1 MNVVLNPASEQIVTE
16 KLRSGLYEDPGA
28 VIEDALRLLKQRDE
42 QKLGALRKDLQH
54 AAEQLESGE
63 FTEYDEQSIQD
74 LFDEVSAEGR
84 QRLAAE
90 RDVAP

>member
-1 MNVVLNPASEQIVTE
+1 MNVVLNPASERIVTE
-16 KLRSGLYEDPGA
+16 KLRSGLYEDPGE

-84 QRLAAE
+84 QRLATE
-90 RDVAP
+90 RDDAR

>member
-1 MNVVLNPASEQIVTE
+1 MNVLLNPASEQIVTE

-90 RDVAP
+90 RDDAH

>member
-1 MNVVLNPASEQIVTE
+1 MNVVLNPASERIVTE
-16 KLRSGLYEDPGA
+16 KLRSALYEDPGE

-42 QKLGALRKDLQH
+42 QKLEALRKDLQH

-63 FTEYDEQSIQD
+63 FTEYDEQSIQN

-90 RDVAP
+90 RDDAR